1 MLFPPHLSSDDK
13 YKRLLYIGVLAAAQP
28 IETFAVWPVTG
39 LAGILALILS
49 HLDILRDAV
58 SLCSIQWG
66 IALLVIA
73 MLLGALV
80 KYIGILIRNGIA
92 VTNSLYQHLYSP
104 EGQSALA
111 GIMIPPEQLS
121 AEVAKPFFWPFRQL
135 LERSGRKGLSDPLS
149 AEKRFIKMLCVQ
161 SYLFYGMCLLGAI
174 GLLVLST
181 GIHK

>member
-13 YKRLLYIGVLAAAQP
+13 YKRLVYIGVLAAAQP
-28 IETFAVWPVTG
+28 IETFAAWAVTG
-39 LAGILALILS
+39 LAGIVALIIS
-49 HLDILRDAV
+49 RLDMLRIAV

-80 KYIGILIRNGIA
+80 KYIGILIRNGTA

-111 GIMIPPEQLS
+111 GITIPPEQLS
-121 AEVAKPFFWPFRQL
+121 VEVARPFFWPFRQL
-135 LERSGRKGLSDPLS
+135 LERIGRKSLSDPLN

-161 SYLFYGMCLLGAI
+161 SYLFYSMCFFAAVALI
-174 GLLVLST
+174 VLSV